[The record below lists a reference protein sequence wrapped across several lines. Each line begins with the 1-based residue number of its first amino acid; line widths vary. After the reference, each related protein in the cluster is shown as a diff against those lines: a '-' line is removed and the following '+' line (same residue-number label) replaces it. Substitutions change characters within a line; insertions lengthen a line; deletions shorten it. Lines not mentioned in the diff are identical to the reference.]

1 MIVKIH
7 FGLVVTSSIFGIL
20 STAGSNWESINGVH
34 LGLWNVCVR
43 SEKQSYCSDRETC
56 AIICMQ
62 NLKNIYYQKMTQR
75 LIARFDA
82 HRQTN
87 RQRQR
92 VNKRN
97 VALVATQILMIL
109 GCLGYL
115 TSFIYFGFIHL
126 KIKTV
131 GHKHIGILIILSAI
145 LSMSGLV
152 VYSKYLKITNLTSY
166 NWSFAFGC
174 VSTVIALINGVTL
187 TANYIT

>member
-7 FGLVVTSSIFGIL
+7 FGLVVASSIFGIL
-20 STAGSNWESINGVH
+20 STAGTKWESINGVH
-34 LGLWNVCVR
+34 LGLWNVCVH
-43 SEKQSYCSDRETC
+43 SEKQSYCSDRETS
-56 AIICMQ
+56 A
-62 NLKNIYYQKMTQR
+62 
-75 LIARFDA
+75 
-82 HRQTN
+82 
-87 RQRQR
+87 
-92 VNKRN
+92 
-97 VALVATQILMIL
+97 ALVVTQILMIL

-126 KIKTV
+126 KIKTL

-152 VYSKYLKITNLTSY
+152 VYSRYLKITNLTSY

-174 VSTVIALINGVTL
+174 VSIVIALINGVTL